1 MTDAQWKV
9 KRNQISAD
17 ADYERRRFRKKC
29 VTHGI
34 VEFVRRNGCF
44 YYELHYRGCFVCTL
58 FKSDYKEYLK
68 LLAVWNTIA
77 IAEETIKKIEGVKH
91 ESN

>member
-9 KRNQISAD
+9 ESKRISD
-17 ADYERRRFRKKC
+17 NLNYKRRRFRKEC
-29 VTHGI
+29 ITQGI

-44 YYELHYRGCFVCTL
+44 NYEMLYQGCFVCTL
-58 FKSDYKEYLK
+58 NKDEGEYLK

-77 IAEETIKKIEGVKH
+77 IAEKQSKRLKE
-91 ESN
+91 

>member
-9 KRNQISAD
+9 KREQISAD

-29 VTHGI
+29 VTLGI
-34 VEFVRRNGCF
+34 VQFVKRNGCF
-44 YYELHYRGCFVCTL
+44 YYEMLYRGCFVCTL
-58 FKSDYKEYLK
+58 FKDEGEYLK

-77 IAEETIKKIEGVKH
+77 IAEETIEKIEGVKH